1 MFKKTSNKFF
11 SLLVISAFLF
21 SFTKPVYQ
29 ANFSG
34 SWTLNEGKSD
44 LGQFG
49 ARGVSSKIV
58 VDQKA
63 DGVTTT
69 RSSTNFQGEAVT
81 TTETLTNDGKES
93 ESTVFGAAKKKSTLK
108 WAADGQTLTIS
119 YSIALDRGGQTM
131 ELKGSETWSLGAD
144 GKTLTMQTA
153 LSTPQGDI
161 STKAVYDKQ

>member
-1 MFKKTSNKFF
+1 MKTSHKFLSF
-11 SLLVISAFLF
+11 LFVSVLLF

-34 SWTLNEGKSD
+34 TWTLNEGKSE

-49 ARGVSSKIV
+49 ARGSASKIV

-63 DGVTTT
+63 DGVSVSRTSTGFDGNATTT
-69 RSSTNFQGEAVT
+69 SEILA
-81 TTETLTNDGKES
+81 NDGKES
-93 ESTVFGAAKKKSTLK
+93 ETTVFGTAKKKSSLK
-108 WAADGQTLTIS
+108 WAADGNNLTITFT
-119 YSIALDRGGQTM
+119 IVIDRGGQTT
-131 ELKGSETWSLGAD
+131 ELKGTETWSLGSD
-144 GKTLTMQTA
+144 GKTLALQNA